1 MEALNKQKALGDI
14 GNESSKRQKEL
25 NLELNELRKIQA
37 KRNVN
42 KIGREAVRDLE
53 RQQRQRLLEQEQEQT
68 EA

>member
-1 MEALNKQKALGDI
+1 MNLEEIAKDI
-14 GNESSKRQKEL
+14 RNIIDERQKEL

-53 RQQRQRLLEQEQEQT
+53 RQQRQRLLEQEQ
-68 EA
+68 